1 MLALAAAIWGFAFV
15 AQRVGADYVGPLTFS
30 SARFAIAAV
39 FLWCV
44 IAVRDGRRGIPMAR
58 RWAMTKRALLPG
70 ILVGAVLALAGG
82 LQQAGMTEAVVG
94 RAATAGEAAFI
105 TGLYMVL
112 VPLVGS
118 FLGHRV
124 HWPIVAGVALA
135 VVGLYLISVT
145 DGLSISLGNV
155 LVLACAFGWT
165 AHILLIDRFSKR
177 LSVLRLAAIQFVAC
191 SVVSALLS
199 PLVDDAPFAGLA
211 QAWVPLLY
219 SGLLAGG
226 VAFTLQVV
234 AQRDALAA
242 HASLIMALESVFGA
256 LGGALIL
263 GENMGVRGYVGAALM
278 VAGIA
283 VSQVVA
289 TSKAT
294 KPSGDQG
301 VGSRRSDAARNE

>member
-15 AQRVGADYVGPLTFS
+15 AQRVGADHVGPLTFS
-30 SARFAIAAV
+30 CVRFAIAAV

-44 IAVRDGRRGIPMAR
+44 IAVRDGRRGIPMAK
-58 RWAMTKRALLPG
+58 RWGLTKRALLPG
-70 ILVGAVLALAGG
+70 ILIGTVLALAGG
-82 LQQAGMTEAVVG
+82 LQQAGMTGAVVG

-155 LVLACAFGWT
+155 LVLMCALGWT

-177 LSVLRLAAIQFVAC
+177 LSVLRLAATQFVAC
-191 SVVSALLS
+191 AVVSAVLS
-199 PLVDDAPFAGLA
+199 PLVDNVPFAGIA
-211 QAWVPLLY
+211 QAWLPLLY

-242 HASLIMALESVFGA
+242 HASLLMALESVFGA
-256 LGGALIL
+256 LGGALLL
-263 GENMGVRGYVGAALM
+263 GENMGARGYAGAALM
-278 VAGIA
+278 VAGIV
-283 VSQVVA
+283 VSQLAA
-289 TSKAT
+289 TNKTA
-294 KPSGDQG
+294 KLPGDQG
-301 VGSRRSDAARNE
+301 VGSKRSNAARHE